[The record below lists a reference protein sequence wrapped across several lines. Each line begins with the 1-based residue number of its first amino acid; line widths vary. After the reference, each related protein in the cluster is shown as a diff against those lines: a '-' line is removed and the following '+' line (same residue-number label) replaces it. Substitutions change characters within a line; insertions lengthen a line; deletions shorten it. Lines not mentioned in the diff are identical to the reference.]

1 MIQSNNFSG
10 KPIISQVLNF
20 IPRDLVYRTAD
31 VHKTDKYIK
40 TFKSYDHL
48 MTMLYAVL
56 SDCSSLR
63 ELSTAML
70 ACEGKL
76 NHLGIDYFPKRSTLS
91 DANRRRTHHF
101 FEDIYYAL
109 LKKYHPVLSDSWSNK
124 KLVDKLFIMDSSSI
138 TLFNDVL
145 KATSKAVNG
154 KKKGGLKIHTLINAN
169 EDVPCLI
176 NLTAAKLSDLDFT
189 DQINLAEGSWLVF
202 DRGYRDYNFFRRL
215 TKSKVFFITREHK
228 NAAYD
233 IQSFDFTD
241 DKAEPLKKDWH
252 VHTIHQGG
260 KLCLRRIVWY
270 DTQRKKTLV
279 FLTNNFEL
287 PASTIA
293 ALYKQRWQIELL
305 FKRLKQNFCI
315 KYFLGDSANAIKI
328 QVWVCL
334 IAHLILKVIQ
344 VLSTRKTKWSFS
356 NLAALIKYHLL
367 SYIRLF
373 DFLKNPLAAFEVISS
388 KQPVQPQLFPT

>member
-1 MIQSNNFSG
+1 
-10 KPIISQVLNF
+10 
-20 IPRDLVYRTAD
+20 
-31 VHKTDKYIK
+31 
-40 TFKSYDHL
+40 
-48 MTMLYAVL
+48 
-56 SDCSSLR
+56 
-63 ELSTAML
+63 ML

-101 FEDIYYAL
+101 FEDIYYGL
-109 LKKYHPVLSDSWSNK
+109 LKKYKPVLSDSYSHK
-124 KLVDKLFIMDSSSI
+124 APVEKLFIMDSTTI

-154 KKKGGLKIHTLINAN
+154 KKKGGLKIHTLINSN

-176 NLTAAKLSDLDFT
+176 NLTASALSDLDFT
-189 DQINLAEGSWLVF
+189 DQVNLPAGSWLVF
-202 DRGYRDYNFFRRL
+202 DRGYRDYDFFKRL
-215 TKSKVFFITREHK
+215 SKSNIFFITRQHI
-228 NAAYD
+228 NAIYD

-241 DKAEPLKKDWH
+241 ENAGPLKKDWH
-252 VHTIHQGG
+252 VHTIHKGG

-270 DTQRKKTLV
+270 DTRHKRTFV

-287 PASTIA
+287 PAPTIA

-305 FKRLKQNFCI
+305 FKRLKQNFTI
-315 KYFLGDSANAIKI
+315 KYFLGDSVNAIKI

-344 VLSTRKTKWSFS
+344 VLSKRKTKWSFS
-356 NLAALIKYHLL
+356 NLSALIKYHLM

-373 DFLKNPLAAFEVISS
+373 DFLKNPLAAFEVLST
-388 KQPVQPQLFPT
+388 KQTQQPQLFPT

>member
-1 MIQSNNFSG
+1 MIQRNNFSG

-31 VHKTDKYIK
+31 LHRADKYIK

-48 MTMLYAVL
+48 ITMLYAVL

-109 LKKYHPVLSDSWSNK
+109 LKKYKPVLSDSCSGK
-124 KLVDKLFIMDSSSI
+124 ASTKELFIMDASSI

-145 KATSKAVNG
+145 KGTSKAVNG
-154 KKKGGLKIHTLINAN
+154 KKKGGLKIHTLINSN

-176 NLTAAKLSDLDFT
+176 NLTASAVTDLDFT
-189 DQINLAEGSWLVF
+189 DQINLPAGSWLIF
-202 DRGYRDYNFFRRL
+202 DRGYRDYSFFKRL
-215 TKSKVFFITREHK
+215 TKSNVFFVTREHK
-228 NAAYD
+228 NAVYE

-241 DKAEPLKKDWH
+241 INAAPLKKDWH
-252 VHTIHQGG
+252 IHTVHKGG

-270 DTQRKKTLV
+270 DSKHKRTLV

-293 ALYKQRWQIELL
+293 DLYKQRWQIELL

-315 KYFLGDSANAIKI
+315 KYFLGESVNAIKI

-344 VLSTRKTKWSFS
+344 RLTNRKTKWSFS
-356 NLAALIKYHLL
+356 NLAALIKYHLM

-373 DFLKNPLAAFEVISS
+373 DFLKNPLAAFDLISS
-388 KQPVQPQLFPT
+388 KLTAQPQLFPT

>member
-1 MIQSNNFSG
+1 MIQRNNFSG

-20 IPRDLVYRTAD
+20 IPRDLVYRTAAE
-31 VHKTDKYIK
+31 HHTDRYIK

-48 MTMLYAVL
+48 ITMLYAVL

-109 LKKYHPVLSDSWSNK
+109 LKKYKPVLSDSYSNK
-124 KLVDKLFIMDSSSI
+124 APVEKLFIMDSSTI

-154 KKKGGLKIHTLINAN
+154 KKKGGLKIHTLINSN
-169 EDVPCLI
+169 QDVPCLI
-176 NLTAAKLSDLDFT
+176 NLTASALNDLDFT
-189 DQINLAEGSWLVF
+189 DQVNLPAGSWLIF
-202 DRGYRDYNFFRRL
+202 DRGYRDYNFFKRL
-215 TKSKVFFITREHK
+215 NKSKVFFVTREHK
-228 NAAYD
+228 NAVYD
-233 IQSFDFTD
+233 IQSFDFTNE
-241 DKAEPLKKDWH
+241 KAESLKKDWH
-252 VHTIHQGG
+252 VHTVHKGG

-270 DTQRKKTLV
+270 DSQRKRTFV

-287 PASTIA
+287 SASTIA

-315 KYFLGDSANAIKI
+315 KYFLGDSVNAIKI

-344 VLSTRKTKWSFS
+344 FLARRKAKWAFS
-356 NLAALIKYHLL
+356 NLAALIKYHLM

-373 DFLKNPLAAFEVISS
+373 DFLKNPLAAFQLLST
-388 KQPVQPQLFPT
+388 KQILQPQLFPT

>member
-1 MIQSNNFSG
+1 MIQSNNISG
-10 KPIISQVLNF
+10 KPVIRQVLNF
-20 IPRDLVYRTAD
+20 IPRDLVYWTAAQ
-31 VHKTDKYIK
+31 HHTDRYTK
-40 TFKSYDHL
+40 TFTSYDHL
-48 MTMLYAVL
+48 ITMLYAVL

-101 FEDIYYAL
+101 FEDVYYAL
-109 LKKYHPVLSDSWSNK
+109 LKKYKPVLSDSCSYK
-124 KLVDKLFIMDSSSI
+124 APLDRLFIMDASTI
-138 TLFNDVL
+138 TLFNDIL

-154 KKKGGLKIHTLINAN
+154 KKKGGLKIHTLINSN

-176 NLTAAKLSDLDFT
+176 NLTAAALSDLDFT
-189 DQINLAEGSWLVF
+189 DQVNLPAGSWLVF
-202 DRGYRDYNFFRRL
+202 DRGYRDYNFFKRL
-215 TKSKVFFITREHK
+215 TKSNIFFVTREHT
-228 NAAYD
+228 NAVYD
-233 IQSFDFTD
+233 IQSMGFTD
-241 DKAEPLKKDWH
+241 EKAEPLKKDWH
-252 VHTIHQGG
+252 VHTIHKGG

-270 DTQRKKTLV
+270 DSLHKRTLV

-287 PASTIA
+287 AAPTIA

-315 KYFLGDSANAIKI
+315 KYFLGDSVNAIKI

-344 VLSTRKTKWSFS
+344 QLSKRKTKWSFS
-356 NLAALIKYHLL
+356 ALAALIKYHLM

-373 DFLKNPLAAFEVISS
+373 DFLKNPLASFQVLST
-388 KQPVQPQLFPT
+388 KQILQPQLFPT

>member
-1 MIQSNNFSG
+1 MVQSNNFSG
-10 KPIISQVLNF
+10 KPIISQVLNL
-20 IPRDLVYRTAD
+20 IPRDLVYRTAARL
-31 VHKTDKYIK
+31 KTDRYVK
-40 TFKSYDHL
+40 TFKTYDHL
-48 MTMLYAVL
+48 ITMLYAVL

-91 DANRRRTHHF
+91 DANSRRSHQV
-101 FEDIYYAL
+101 FEELYYAL
-109 LKKYHPVLSDSWSNK
+109 LKMYRSILSDSCGDKSGVK
-124 KLVDKLFIMDSSSI
+124 KLFLMDATVI

-145 KATSKAVNG
+145 KGTSKAVNG
-154 KKKGGLKIHTLINAN
+154 KKKGGLKIHTLMQAT

-176 NLTAAKLSDLDFT
+176 NITEAACNDLDFVPRL
-189 DQINLAEGSWLVF
+189 QLSSGSWLVF
-202 DRGYRDYNFFRRL
+202 DRGYRDYRFLASLTTKGIFF
-215 TKSKVFFITREHK
+215 VTRESV
-228 NAAYD
+228 NIVPQYMEAFQPPPCTCTQVIAD
-233 IQSFDFTD
+233 R
-241 DKAEPLKKDWH
+241 H
-252 VHTIHQGG
+252 VHIIRNHVS
-260 KLCLRRIVWY
+260 LCMRRIVWN
-270 DTQRKKTLV
+270 DQQSNRKFV

-287 PASTIA
+287 PADTIA
-293 ALYKQRWQIELL
+293 NLYKKRWQIETL

-344 VLSTRKTKWSFS
+344 LQAKRRWAFS
-356 NLAALIKYHLL
+356 NLAALIKYHLM

-373 DFLKNPLAAFEVISS
+373 DFLANPLSAFDQLTTKPSG
-388 KQPVQPQLFPT
+388 QTLLFPT

>member
-10 KPIISQVLNF
+10 KPIISQVLKF
-20 IPRDLVYRTAD
+20 IPRDLVYRTAE
-31 VHKTDKYIK
+31 VYQTDRYVK

-91 DANRRRTHHF
+91 DANRRRTAHF

-109 LKKYHPVLSDSWSNK
+109 LKKYQHVLSDSCRGEAVVK
-124 KLVDKLFIMDSSSI
+124 KLFIMDSSTI
-138 TLFNDVL
+138 TLFNDIL

-154 KKKGGLKIHTLINAN
+154 KKKGGLKIHTLINSN
-169 EDVPCLI
+169 EDVPCLV
-176 NLTAAKLSDLDFT
+176 NLTGAAVSDLDFT
-189 DQINLAEGSWLVF
+189 DQIDLPAASWLIF

-215 TKSKVFFITREHK
+215 TKNKIFFITREHT
-228 NAAYD
+228 NAVFE
-233 IQSFDFTD
+233 IQSFDYTNSNG
-241 DKAEPLKKDWH
+241 EPLKKDWH
-252 VHTIHQGG
+252 VHLEHKTG
-260 KLCLRRIVWY
+260 KVCLRRIVWY
-270 DTQRKKTLV
+270 DRQLNKTFV
-279 FLTNNFEL
+279 FLTNNFQL
-287 PASTIA
+287 PAADIA
-293 ALYKQRWQIELL
+293 VLYKQRWQIELL
-305 FKRLKQNFCI
+305 FKRLKQNFSI
-315 KYFLGDSANAIKI
+315 KYFLGDNVNAIKI

-334 IAHLILKVIQ
+334 IAHLILKVIHC
-344 VLSTRKTKWSFS
+344 LAKRKTKWSFS
-356 NLAALIKYHLL
+356 NMAALIKYHLI

-373 DFLKNPLAAFEVISS
+373 DFLKNPLATFEILST
-388 KQPVQPQLFPT
+388 KHAHQLQLFPT